1 MSRISQPHLH
11 PHTRSRVF
19 QTLFKSR
26 LKLTLAFCLVALLSS
41 LLFNLGASAKQA
53 DVELGGKAD
62 KFTHLARHAVAEKRR
77 LERSSPA
84 AAHEK
89 IENDSISKRVALSED
104 ANGSVRIGLNVRVD
118 DEGKQ
123 QLLDAG
129 FAIGAQAGEIVTVE
143 ADIDHL
149 AELASFSGV
158 KGISAATLRYPLN
171 DRARQAV
178 GIDNSAHQRI
188 VGQTGRGV
196 VVGIIDTGIDFHHL
210 DFTVP
215 GSGGRSSRIKAM
227 LDMSVYGGSAPDPG
241 WNYTLP
247 GMTARIGKLSTQAEI
262 NAALQGTL
270 TIQEK
275 DKAGHGTHVAGIAAG
290 NGLAASTAPG
300 VYAGMAPEADLII
313 VKTSR
318 QIDGTDN
325 FRTDDM
331 VNAIQF
337 IQQKALE
344 LGEPFVINMSLGGQA
359 GAHDGTLPEEVA
371 IDQTVN
377 AAAGRVVCV
386 AAGNDGGSGSHAA
399 GNFVNG
405 GTVSLS
411 INTTD
416 PNNSQVM
423 NPQFL
428 DLYYNNADRV
438 SIVVTR
444 PNGTQTTSVPYQSG
458 GYVKVIDD
466 QYMTVYHTT
475 DTKRD
480 SNSQNDQTELYVD
493 FKAGA
498 ESLGAN
504 WTFTIKSESIA
515 SNGHFDAWVGAPKF
529 TSYMDNSSHLIASPG
544 TARGAITVGAYVTR
558 SSSYPLNSIAY
569 FSSPG
574 PTADGRQKPDV
585 SAPGYYLYSSRSADV
600 TDTNFGNIGYGSD
613 APSDSVHYTGLAGTS
628 MATPVVAGS
637 VALLLQANPALNSAS
652 IKASLTS
659 NTNHDAYDPQGYSS
673 VFGQGKLN
681 IFASLAPYA
690 VAAPV
695 LQVEAGT
702 SHAVALDSVTQ
713 THDPFLVNNEQNFS
727 ADHRTR
733 VMLFGSNMALSPGE
747 SSSAMTATATDSQGN
762 SYVLNVES
770 VGVVN
775 GTSDLYYAV
784 VLLDSRIG
792 NVGRLNIKLTLHGQT
807 SNTAYFYVGHVG

>member
-1 MSRISQPHLH
+1 MSRIPQSRPR
-11 PHTRSRVF
+11 PHTRSGVF

-26 LKLTLAFCLVALLSS
+26 LKLAVAFCLVALVSS
-41 LLFNLGASAKQA
+41 LIFNLGGASAKQS

-62 KFTHLARHAVAEKRR
+62 KFTHLARQAVTEKRR

-89 IENDSISKRVALSED
+89 FENDSISKRVALSED
-104 ANGSVRIGLNVRVD
+104 ENGVVKIGLNVRVD
-118 DEGKQ
+118 SEGVK

-129 FAIGAQAGEIVTVE
+129 FSIGAQIGEIVTVE
-143 ADIDHL
+143 ADIDRL
-149 AELASFSGV
+149 AELAAFSGV

-227 LDMSVYGGSAPDPG
+227 LDMSVYGGTAPDPG

-247 GMTARIGKLSTQAEI
+247 GASARIGKLSTQAEI
-262 NAALQGTL
+262 NAALQGAL

-290 NGLAASTAPG
+290 NGLAASNAPG

-313 VKTSR
+313 VKATR

-331 VNAIQF
+331 VNAIKF

-359 GAHDGTLPEEVA
+359 GPHDGTLPEEVA

-377 AAAGRVVCV
+377 AAAGRAICV

-405 GTVSLS
+405 GTLSLS
-411 INTTD
+411 INTT
-416 PNNSQVM
+416 NASNSVE

-438 SIVVTR
+438 SVIITR
-444 PNGTQTTSVPYQSG
+444 PNGTQTISVPYQSG

-475 DTKRD
+475 DTKSD
-480 SNSQNDQTELYVD
+480 SNPQNDQTDFYVD

-504 WTFTIKSESIA
+504 WTFTIKSESIT
-515 SNGHFDAWVGAPKF
+515 SGGRFDAWVGAPKF
-529 TSYMDNSSHLIASPG
+529 TSYVDNSSRLIASPG

-600 TDTNFGNIGYGSD
+600 ADTNFGSIGYGSD

-637 VALLLQANPALNSAS
+637 VALLLQANPALDSAS
-652 IKASLTS
+652 IKASLIS
-659 NTNHDAYDPQGYSS
+659 NTSHDAYDPQGYNS

-702 SHAVALDSVTQ
+702 SHAVVVDSVLR
-713 THDPFLVNNEQNFS
+713 THDPFMVNNDQNFS

-733 VMLFGSNMALSPGE
+733 IMLFGSNMALSPGE

-792 NVGRLNIKLTLHGQT
+792 DVGRLNIKLTLHGQT